1 MTRAFLSSGDLIADR
16 RSHYAEMM
24 FEAGDHAAAAD
35 LMRQALEIVPDWVP
49 GLFRLGEM
57 EEKAGRLEAAAE
69 AWRGVLRADAQDRF
83 GASLKLASLGLTAQ
97 PDAPPTAY
105 VETLFDAYAPTFE
118 TALIGKLD
126 YRVPEFLAEAIARAG
141 GERRFRHVVDLG
153 CGTGLMGERLRAST
167 SFLEGIDLSDAML
180 RKAEEKQIYDRLE
193 KGDVNELEKPTIPA
207 ELVVAADVFVYV
219 GNLDR
224 AFANVSGM
232 LEPGGLFA
240 FSVETHETDGPS
252 EEELV
257 LQPSLRFTHSALYI
271 RRLLER
277 HGFEPLEMS
286 RAVIRYDRGE
296 PLTGIVTV
304 ARRAAL
310 VAMAG
315 SPDEPIALEERPN

>member
-16 RSHYAEMM
+16 RAHYAEMM

-35 LMRQALEIVPDWVP
+35 VMRQALEIVPDWVP

-57 EEKAGRLEAAAE
+57 EEKAGRLEAADE
-69 AWRGVLRADAQDRF
+69 AWRGVLRADADDRF
-83 GASLKLASLGLTAQ
+83 GASLKLASVGLTAQ

-105 VETLFDAYAPTFE
+105 VESLFDAYAPTFE

-126 YRVPEFLAEAIARAG
+126 YRVPEFLAEAIIRAG
-141 GERRFRHVVDLG
+141 GDRRYRHAVDLG
-153 CGTGLMGERLRAST
+153 CGTGLMGERLRRSA

-180 RKAEEKQIYDRLE
+180 RKAQEKRIYDRLAR
-193 KGDVNELEKPTIPA
+193 GDVNLLEKPEVPVD
-207 ELVVAADVFVYV
+207 LVVAADVFIYV

-224 AFANVSGM
+224 AFANIAAM

-240 FSVETHETDGPS
+240 FSTETHETED
-252 EEELV
+252 ELV
-257 LQPSLRFTHSALYI
+257 LQPSLRFTHSASYI
-271 RRLLER
+271 RRLLEC

-286 RAVIRYDRGE
+286 KVVIRYDRGE

-304 ARRAAL
+304 ARRAAPL
-310 VAMAG
+310 AVAG
-315 SPDEPIALEERPN
+315 GHDEPIALEERPN

>member
-16 RSHYAEMM
+16 RAHYAEML
-24 FEAGDHAAAAD
+24 FEAGDHAGAAD
-35 LMRQALEIVPDWVP
+35 LMQQALEIAPDWVP

-69 AWRGVLRADAQDRF
+69 AWRNVLRADAEDRF

-97 PDAPPTAY
+97 PDAPPAAY

-118 TALIGKLD
+118 TALIEKLD
-126 YRVPEFLAEAIARAG
+126 YRVPEFLADAIVRAG
-141 GERRFRHVVDLG
+141 GGRSFRHAVDLG
-153 CGTGLMGERLRAST
+153 CGTGLMGERLRRSA

-180 RKAEEKQIYDRLE
+180 RKAEEKRIYDRLAR
-193 KGDVNELEKPTIPA
+193 GDVNLLEKSEAPA
-207 ELVVAADVFVYV
+207 DLVVAADVFVYV
-219 GNLDR
+219 GSLDR
-224 AFANVSGM
+224 AFANVAAM

-240 FSVETHETDGPS
+240 FSVETHETED
-252 EEELV
+252 ELV
-257 LQPSLRFTHSALYI
+257 LQPSLRFTHSASYI

-286 RAVIRYDRGE
+286 KAVIRYDRGE
-296 PLTGIVTV
+296 PLTGIVAV

-310 VAMAG
+310 VTAAG
-315 SPDEPIALEERPN
+315 SRDEPIVLEQRPN